1 MKNQSGWLFVL
12 LVFVVPFTIF
22 ALVNWYGREHRK
34 LPVLGSVTDF
44 SLPNQDSEIVSLSN
58 WEGKIVVADF
68 FFTNCG
74 TICPKMTVNMKK
86 AAKEFINDDEVRFS
100 SFTVDPERDSAAAL
114 KDFAKRVGLPLKNW
128 DLVTGSKPEI
138 YKLAR
143 NGFKIVATDGD
154 GGPEDFI
161 HSSRFVLIDKQ
172 KRIRGYYDGVDEN
185 EVEQLMRDVV
195 LLKQQ

>member
-100 SFTVDPERDSAAAL
+100 SFTVDPERDSSTVL
-114 KDFAKRVGLPLKNW
+114 KKYADKYSVNHDTWWFLTGPKKRHL
-128 DLVTGSKPEI
+128 
-138 YKLAR
+138 
-143 NGFKIVATDGD
+143 
-154 GGPEDFI
+154 
-161 HSSRFVLIDKQ
+161 
-172 KRIRGYYDGVDEN
+172 
-185 EVEQLMRDVV
+185 
-195 LLKQQ
+195 